1 MKHFMDI
8 STPTRNSTV
17 ADYHKRIAIRLTHLG
32 VLVLRQCKCQLG
44 GDSALAN
51 ATLARE
57 NQDLVPHIPHPL
69 IYVFNICGKTMLTL
83 KKLGQIG

>member
-1 MKHFMDI
+1 MKIIMDI
-8 STPTRNSTV
+8 STPTRKCTV
-17 ADYHKRIAIRLTHLG
+17 ADYYKRMIRLTHLG

-51 ATLARE
+51 AALARE

-69 IYVFNICGKTMLTL
+69 IYVFNICGKTMLVL
-83 KKLGQIG
+83 KKLGQMS